1 MVTLLFEILKVIAAM
16 AFFLCAIM
24 TVGFLCRIKDLSFDA
39 WSAHLKELVLGLVG
53 NAAIIFLIVALIA
66 TPITS
71 TAIHQLVGI
80 HNLELKPDGEYCF
93 YVKVSCSTDE
103 SYTLPA
109 QIIKVT
115 ESFEAGEGKSVKQT
129 KYYIRRVF
137 LANGGYLDNKDGDP
151 VKIGESCSYY
161 DSKTEEELSFVLL
174 NEHAYSPYVEETN
187 NANWLNSILLV
198 IKLALISFNLYA
210 LCHKNRSNNQQEDLA
225 NL

>member
-1 MVTLLFEILKVIAAM
+1 MFMLLHSLLEIISVV
-16 AFFLCAIM
+16 AFFLSTI
-24 TVGFLCRIKDLSFDA
+24 TVAWYLLSIKNQSFDV

-174 NEHAYSPYVEETN
+174 NEHAYSPYVEESN
-187 NANWLNSILLV
+187 NANWLSITLLLV
-198 IKLALISFNLYA
+198 KLALISFNLYA